1 MVGYGETTRF
11 FCLFFVCPCLISCKF
26 EPLSRPIKLNRT
38 CASFRALPAA
48 CHHACFVRP
57 LSSVVKFATCC
68 HCTSWTPKP
77 PRGRGGYNS
86 CGDAEKELNSLRC
99 CAGGSGRA
107 WRKCRQDERNYTA
120 SAPSESRT
128 SLSVTFMLASHS
140 RQHGGIDVTKN
151 SRCVHFSPPVNPEGS
166 AGTG

>member
-151 SRCVHFSPPVNPEGS
+151 SRCVHFPPQ
-166 AGTG
+166 